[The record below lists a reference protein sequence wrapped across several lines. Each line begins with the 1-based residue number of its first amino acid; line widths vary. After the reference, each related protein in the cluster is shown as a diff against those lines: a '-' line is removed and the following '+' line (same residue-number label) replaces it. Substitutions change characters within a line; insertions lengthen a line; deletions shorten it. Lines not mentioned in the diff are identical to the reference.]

1 MMQRMKRR
9 TRTNVFLAAMVG
21 LLGAGVYAELRRE
34 DAIAIVPVTQI
45 DPASVRDVRITCSE
59 CSPRHFSKVDGHWR
73 MLEPLVGAADD
84 ARIERILAIARAP
97 VRFRHAAGELD
108 AKRLGLDPPF
118 ATLQLDDAV
127 MTFGTTDAIHGDRYV
142 RVGDTIA
149 LVPDRFSALLF
160 TKPEGEL
167 AKAAGVTKD

>member
-1 MMQRMKRR
+1 MMQRMNRR

-34 DAIAIVPVTQI
+34 ETIAIVPVTQI
-45 DPASVRDVRITCSE
+45 DPASVRDLRITCSE

-73 MLEPLVGAADD
+73 MLDPLVGAADD
-84 ARIERILAIARAP
+84 ARIERIAAIARAP

-118 ATLQLDDAV
+118 ATLQLDDTV

-167 AKAAGVTKD
+167 AKPATATKD